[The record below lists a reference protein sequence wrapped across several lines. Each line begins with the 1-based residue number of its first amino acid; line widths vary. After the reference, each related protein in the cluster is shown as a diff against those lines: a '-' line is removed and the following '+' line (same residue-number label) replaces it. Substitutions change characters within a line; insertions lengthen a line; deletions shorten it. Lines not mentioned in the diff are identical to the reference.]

1 MSDRR
6 DELGRIEAGLYEVKL
21 NSYIRFNLSHDTRG
35 KSINLHYNANKENK
49 WKYIC
54 LLIEKM

>member
-1 MSDRR
+1 MSKNNVTLLSDRR

-35 KSINLHYNANKENK
+35 MSINWHYNANKENK
-49 WKYIC
+49 
-54 LLIEKM
+54 